1 MTRLLFVRHGQSV
14 ANLERYFAGQIDP
27 ALTELGRRQAL
38 CTADFIAENY
48 KVDGVCSS
56 DLQRAY
62 HTGLAVGEK
71 LGLPV
76 TADKGL
82 REIFAGDWEG
92 RGFDELAAER
102 SAAYVQWHADIG
114 NAKCP
119 NGETVGELADR
130 IFDTVKRI
138 AEANEGKTLVLATHA
153 TPIRTLQWRVSG
165 EDLGYMQQI
174 PWVSNA
180 SVSEFVF
187 ENGVLLPVKVSQ
199 DAHLADMKTELP
211 KNI

>member
-14 ANLERYFAGQIDP
+14 ANLERCFAGQIDP
-27 ALTELGRRQAL
+27 ALTELGHRQAS
-38 CTADFIAENY
+38 CTADFIADNY
-48 KVDGVCSS
+48 KVDAVYSS

-62 HTGLAVGEK
+62 QTGLAVGEK

-82 REIFAGDWEG
+82 REIFAGNWEG
-92 RGFDELAAER
+92 RGFDELAAEN
-102 SAAYVQWHADIG
+102 SPAYRQWFQDIG

-119 NGETVGELADR
+119 DGETVAELADR
-130 IFDTVKRI
+130 IFGTVRRI

-153 TPIRTLQWRVSG
+153 TPIRTLQWRASG

-187 ENGVLLPVKVSQ
+187 ENGVLRSAKISQ

-211 KNI
+211 ANI